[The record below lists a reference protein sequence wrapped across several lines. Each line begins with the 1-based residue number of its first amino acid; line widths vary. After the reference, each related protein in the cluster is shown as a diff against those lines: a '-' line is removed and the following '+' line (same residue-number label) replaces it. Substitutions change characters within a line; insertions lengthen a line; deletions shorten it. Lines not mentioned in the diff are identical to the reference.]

1 MSFVTGNQFPESLF
15 SLMSGVSRD
24 GVREWPA
31 ELGETDDSDSL
42 ESRPPADVSS
52 CSSMLKEGIGGGA
65 ALGAGLRRKDSLERL
80 WRFELPWS
88 ELSAGGSGGGA
99 LVGGGAEAASGIV

>member
-42 ESRPPADVSS
+42 ESRPPA
-52 CSSMLKEGIGGGA
+52 A
-65 ALGAGLRRKDSLERL
+65 ALGAGLRRRDSLERL
-80 WRFELPWS
+80 WRLELPWS

-99 LVGGGAEAASGIV
+99 LVGGSAEAASGIV